1 MGSYLVADI
10 VVQSQPVGRAGF
22 RVIVQVARDQMPRD
36 FEFVSAECFT
46 SSGDALRFGMSFVDK
61 VFPPD

>member
-1 MGSYLVADI
+1 MGSHFIGDI

-22 RVIVQVARDQMPRD
+22 RVIVRVARDHMPRD
-36 FEFVSAECFT
+36 FEYVSAECFA
-46 SSGDALRFGMSFVDK
+46 SSGDALRFGKSIVDK